1 MSHPK
6 IPDSVNY
13 CDPSNLKCK
22 SASQQW
28 PADPDIAGIGV
39 IAAFCATSVITL
51 IAVIIGYFC
60 GWIQDEQ
67 NGGLLNEL
75 DFRVIRVIESI
86 SGRNVRNSQMNK
98 GPWRDALERFVLS
111 LSDQQLVTGISILLL
126 GYIQHCSMSSFH
138 FIVIVTLAWFSSTT
152 HLSTLSVLYH
162 HLNKYP
168 TLKYI
173 RIFGMLIL
181 YVMLMVGL
189 LVLYASYPFQV
200 PVQCRLE
207 GLSLAGNKPLNLFVA
222 IILFIFLTVSYLS
235 KFVRLI
241 HPSFQSPKKLDDSI
255 RRQDNCVKKLKYLD
269 GCNLPDIVEKAL
281 RSFIVFNYINLEF
294 IDSFLWQIC
303 WMLFGNV
310 YGIRQVLWARQVVG
324 RAVIRYPKGAEDDL
338 TFGQLI
344 ALLLLAL
351 PLLAAFEAFTEAK
364 KLQSPKTSTPDQ
376 IPQRSV
382 PNTDQNDDS
391 EEYSNDPQHIP
402 DNVQLISPE
411 ISVAPSPAPGRQS
424 TGRMQ
429 RENLVPSED
438 RHYFLNHQNAAALI
452 TRPVELTSAA
462 LVVYTLVTLL
472 VLAYYIAWTF
482 KHHEA
487 GVKASLAMA
496 GILFVAALVSYIFT
510 LWDWVKDRDLKPA
523 QSSPARMIQ

>member
-181 YVMLMVGL
+181 
-189 LVLYASYPFQV
+189 
-200 PVQCRLE
+200 
-207 GLSLAGNKPLNLFVA
+207 
-222 IILFIFLTVSYLS
+222 
-235 KFVRLI
+235 LI

-351 PLLAAFEAFTEAK
+351 PLLAAFEAFAEAK